1 MPVLWKFRYI
11 LSGLAAFALLA
22 TTVIDAD
29 AARRGGFGGFGS
41 RGSKTYQAPPATQ
54 TAPNAASPIN
64 RSATQPQAQRPGSV
78 GQAGAAQ
85 KGGLFNRPGFM
96 GGLMAGF
103 LGAGLLGLLLGN
115 GLLGGLSGL
124 AGFLGL
130 LIQVALVVVVARLL
144 WTWWQRRQQ
153 QQPGYATAAGP
164 SMRDN
169 NAARDNN
176 GYERQP
182 MQPAYGGGSGMGSNA
197 GVPMVGG
204 GTENL
209 DLTEAD
215 FNAFEKL
222 LTDVQAAYSAEDLN
236 ALRSLAT
243 PEIVGYFAEELAEN
257 ASKGVV
263 NTVSDV
269 KLLQGDLA
277 EAWSEGNSEYAT
289 VAMRYGSLDYTTQ
302 RATGSIVEGDKQPF
316 ERTELWT
323 FRRSRGGEW
332 MLSAIQES

>member
-11 LSGLAAFALLA
+11 LSGLAAIALLA
-22 TTVIDAD
+22 VTVIDAD

-41 RGSKTYQAPPATQ
+41 RGSKTYQAPPPTQ

-64 RSATQPQAQRPGSV
+64 RSMTQPTAPRPGSV

-103 LGAGLLGLLLGN
+103 LGAGLLGLLFGN

-144 WTWWQRRQQ
+144 WAWWQRR

-164 SMRDN
+164 SLRDS
-169 NAARDNN
+169 NA
-176 GYERQP
+176 GHERQP
-182 MQPAYGGGSGMGSNA
+182 MQPAYGGGSGAGLGA
-197 GVPMVGG
+197 GVPMAG

-209 DLTEAD
+209 ELTEAD

-222 LTDVQAAYSAEDLN
+222 LGDVQAAYSAEDLN
-236 ALRSLAT
+236 TLRQLAT

-263 NTVSDV
+263 NTVGEV

-289 VAMRYGSLDYTTQ
+289 VAMRYGSVDYTTQ
-302 RATGSIVEGDKQPF
+302 RATGTIVEGDKQPF

-323 FRRSRGGEW
+323 FRRSSGGNW
-332 MLSAIQES
+332 MLSAIQEA

>member
-1 MPVLWKFRYI
+1 MPVLWKFRYL

-22 TTVIDAD
+22 VTVIDAD
-29 AARRGGFGGFGS
+29 AARRSGSGGFGS

-54 TAPNAASPIN
+54 TAPNAAAPIN

-130 LIQVALVVVVARLL
+130 LVQVLLVAGVA
-144 WTWWQRRQQ
+144 WFAWSWWQRRQQ
-153 QQPGYATAAGP
+153 QQPGYATAGGP
-164 SMRDN
+164 SMRN
-169 NAARDNN
+169 NAD
-176 GYERQP
+176 YDRQP
-182 MQPAYGGGSGMGSNA
+182 MQPAYGGGSGVGM
-197 GVPMVGG
+197 PMVS
-204 GTENL
+204 TETL
-209 DLTEAD
+209 ELTEGD

-236 ALRSLAT
+236 ALRALAT

-263 NTVSDV
+263 NTVGDV

-277 EAWSEGNSEYAT
+277 EAWSEGNTEYAT
-289 VAMRYGSLDYTTQ
+289 VAMRYGSVDYTTQ
-302 RATGSIVEGDKQPF
+302 RATGTIVEGDKQPF

-323 FRRSRGGEW
+323 FRRSSGGDW
-332 MLSAIQES
+332 MLSAIQEA

>member
-22 TTVIDAD
+22 VTVIDAD
-29 AARRGGFGGFGS
+29 AARRGGGFGS

-64 RSATQPQAQRPGSV
+64 RSVTQPQAPRPGSV
-78 GQAGAAQ
+78 GQAGAAA
-85 KGGLFNRPGFM
+85 KGGLLNRPGFM

-103 LGAGLLGLLLGN
+103 LGAGLLGLLFGN

-130 LIQVALVVVVARLL
+130 LIQVVLVVVVARLL
-144 WTWWQRRQQ
+144 WSWWQRRQQ
-153 QQPGYATAAGP
+153 PGYATSAGP

-169 NAARDNN
+169 AGYDRQAA
-176 GYERQP
+176 
-182 MQPAYGGGSGMGSNA
+182 QPAYGGGSGTAGLGSAGLGA
-197 GVPMVGG
+197 GVPMVG
-204 GTENL
+204 TE
-209 DLTEAD
+209 DLELTAAD
-215 FNAFEKL
+215 FDAFEKL
-222 LTDVQAAYSAEDLN
+222 LGDVQAAYSAEDLN
-236 ALRSLAT
+236 KLRALAT
-243 PEIVGYFAEELAEN
+243 PEIVGYFGEELAEN

-263 NTVSDV
+263 NTVGDV

-277 EAWSEGNSEYAT
+277 EAWSEGNTEYAT
-289 VAMRYGSLDYTTQ
+289 VAMRYTSTDYTTQ
-302 RATGSIVEGDKQPF
+302 RATGTIVEGDKEPF

-332 MLSAIQES
+332 MLSAIQEA

>member
-1 MPVLWKFRYI
+1 
-11 LSGLAAFALLA
+11 
-22 TTVIDAD
+22 
-29 AARRGGFGGFGS
+29 
-41 RGSKTYQAPPATQ
+41 
-54 TAPNAASPIN
+54 
-64 RSATQPQAQRPGSV
+64 
-78 GQAGAAQ
+78 
-85 KGGLFNRPGFM
+85 
-96 GGLMAGF
+96 MAGF

-153 QQPGYATAAGP
+153 PGYATAAGP

-169 NAARDNN
+169 NAGRDNT

-182 MQPAYGGGSGMGSNA
+182 MQPAYGGGSGA

-236 ALRSLAT
+236 KLRMLAT
-243 PEIVGYFAEELAEN
+243 RKSSAISPKSLPKTRAR
-257 ASKGVV
+257 
-263 NTVSDV
+263 
-269 KLLQGDLA
+269 
-277 EAWSEGNSEYAT
+277 AWSIPSAT
-289 VAMRYGSLDYTTQ
+289 
-302 RATGSIVEGDKQPF
+302 
-316 ERTELWT
+316 
-323 FRRSRGGEW
+323 
-332 MLSAIQES
+332 